1 MKPTK
6 ASPTRNYIISS
17 SSWLGKFI
25 TEFVPYAHVMLDDA
39 KENYVLTKEEY
50 NSYVVAAYADLK
62 VPYEDDRPE
71 VSFVQRISLD

>member
-1 MKPTK
+1 
-6 ASPTRNYIISS
+6 
-17 SSWLGKFI
+17 
-25 TEFVPYAHVMLDDA
+25 MLDDA